1 MVKAS
6 KISERKILLELIDE
20 PTKADRLEMD
30 VEETKSLAG
39 NIKEVGLIYP
49 ILVRQQGERFQI
61 IAGHRR
67 YLAHVMLGE
76 NKIRCVVRDVSDR
89 EAALIRASENL
100 GRINL
105 TPLEEAMIY
114 RGLEMVHGFTHDEI
128 GKTFSISPGIV
139 KRRLDL
145 LKMPP
150 QLQQAVHKKYIS
162 YGVAEELWR
171 ISDIGQLDY
180 YLSFA
185 IEHGVTVQVSRAWVK
200 EWKDSVRRQQADV
213 GEGGPAT
220 SPLEQKPI
228 YISCDMCRGPMVLG
242 QEIVM
247 RACPDCGKRI
257 REAFLSLDGQ

>member
-1 MVKAS
+1 MAKAL
-6 KISERKILLELIDE
+6 KVTERLIKLDLIDE
-20 PTKADRLEMD
+20 PSTADRLELD

-49 ILVRQQGERFQI
+49 ILVRPKGERFQI

-67 YLAHVMLGE
+67 YLAHVLLGE
-76 NKIRCVVRDVSDR
+76 NKIRCVIRDVSDR

-100 GRINL
+100 ARINL
-105 TPLEEAMIY
+105 TPLEEGLIY
-114 RGLEMVHGFTHDEI
+114 QGLEKEHGLTHDEI
-128 GKTFSISPGIV
+128 GKRFCISPGIV

-171 ISDIGQLDY
+171 ITDIGQLDY

-185 IEHGVTVQVSRAWVK
+185 VEHGVTVQVSRSWVK
-200 EWKDSVRRQQADV
+200 EWKDSVRRASTDV
-213 GEGGPAT
+213 EGGSPLT
-220 SPLEQKPI
+220 SPLEAKPI
-228 YISCDMCRGPMVLG
+228 YLPCDMCTGPMVLG
-242 QEIVM
+242 EETLM
-247 RACPDCGKRI
+247 RACPDCIKRI
-257 REAFLSLDGQ
+257 REALAT